1 MDKEEC
7 GEEDIEEFTKL
18 IEQPEHAWKLTK
30 KELELINIGTEHN
43 KRELKIGMLIAADV
57 KNELVALLREYA
69 DIFSWSDAD
78 MPSLD
83 IEKVVHKLPLIEGCK
98 LVKQKLRRTRPDV
111 LLKVKEEIT
120 R

>member
-1 MDKEEC
+1 
-7 GEEDIEEFTKL
+7 
-18 IEQPEHAWKLTK
+18 
-30 KELELINIGTEHN
+30 
-43 KRELKIGMLIAADV
+43 MLIAADV
-57 KNELVALLREYA
+57 KNELVALLQEYV

-98 LVKQKLRRTRPDV
+98 SVKQK